1 MYEEDLM
8 LKHNTL
14 KNTNIEFINLTKYMK
29 RSLILLSIITLAA
42 TFVGCNNDAADIIPP
57 VNKEVLKP
65 QTEVYF
71 QGQKLFSTDETE
83 PSAEAKARRIKVIN
97 PAGGL
102 AWPKHTDDGWES
114 ARFSI
119 RADGTIPD
127 FYDKS
132 SAYYYGRPAGKSGVS
147 SRNIGKV
154 SNLYNYPH
162 YNDRD
167 YDYYKVDRKTLD
179 ENGNPMNV
187 GLFRYIY
194 DEEGLKTQPVILEAP
209 SVVEIL
215 ADEVEDLEAE
225 IAANKNVAKN
235 TATLAKVNE
244 LLAKGAD
251 YLDSHVLWYVV
262 KEVGG
267 RYRWHV
273 NGVIREQ
280 ETPEFVIDPIPS
292 NVEVDVH
299 QQVHKDWYEIK
310 TAIHVRTDCESV
322 QVILPLKE
330 EDVLEKDDFDVRVYD
345 FYYKEYAP
353 VEHKITHD
361 ANGIT
366 IEITNIPAD
375 MIQQMRK
382 DFGDGITIEVHS
394 YCTGDVWE
402 ELKESRVRTGKPCI
416 VEGQVSSAL
425 NDQKKPIFVEK
436 D

>member
-1 MYEEDLM
+1 
-8 LKHNTL
+8 
-14 KNTNIEFINLTKYMK
+14 MK
-29 RSLILLSIITLAA
+29 RSLILLSIMTLAA
-42 TFVGCNNDAADIIPP
+42 TFVGCNNDGGEFIPP
-57 VNKEVLKP
+57 VNNEELKP
-65 QTEVYF
+65 QTEVFF
-71 QGQKLFSTDETE
+71 QGQKLFSTDEE
-83 PSAEAKARRIKVIN
+83 VPSAEARAARIKIIN

-132 SAYYYGRPAGKSGVS
+132 SAYYYGRPAGKSGITS
-147 SRNIGKV
+147 HNIGKV
-154 SNLYNYPH
+154 SNIYNYPL

-167 YDYYKVDRKTLD
+167 LDYYKVDKKT
-179 ENGNPMNV
+179 GNNI
-187 GLFRYIY
+187 GLFRYVY

-215 ADEVEDLEAE
+215 ADEKEDLEAD
-225 IAANKNVAKN
+225 IAANKNVTKN
-235 TATLAKVNE
+235 TKMLADVNA

-262 KEVGG
+262 KEVAGQ
-267 RYRWHV
+267 YRWHV
-273 NGVIREQ
+273 NGVIRDV
-280 ETPEFVIDPIPS
+280 ETPEYIIDPIPS

-310 TAIHVRTDCESV
+310 TSIHVRTDCESV
-322 QVILPLKE
+322 KVVMPLKE
-330 EDVLEKDDFDVRVYD
+330 EDILEKDDFDIRVYD
-345 FYYKEYAP
+345 FYYKEYTP

-402 ELKESRVRTGKPCI
+402 ELKDSRVRTGKPCI

-425 NDQKKPIFVEK
+425 NDEKKLIFVEK

>member
-1 MYEEDLM
+1 MTKTSLY
-8 LKHNTL
+8 KH
-14 KNTNIEFINLTKYMK
+14 YMK
-29 RSLILLSIITLAA
+29 KSFILLSVMAVAIGFTS
-42 TFVGCNNDAADIIPP
+42 CNKIEGIEDGNVPSE
-57 VNKEVLKP
+57 NFLP

-71 QGQKLFSTDETE
+71 QGQKLAYEGAML
-83 PSAEAKARRIKVIN
+83 PEATQARIKVIN

-102 AWPKHTDDGWES
+102 AWPLHTDEGWES

-132 SAYYYGRPAGKSGVS
+132 SAYYYGRPAGKAGVT

-154 SNLYNYPH
+154 SNVYNYPH

-167 YDYYKVDRKTLD
+167 LDYYKVDKKT
-179 ENGNPMNV
+179 GNNI
-187 GLFRYIY
+187 GLFRYVY
-194 DEEGLKTQPVILEAP
+194 DVEGLKTQPVILEAP

-215 ADEVEDLEAE
+215 ADEKEDLEAE

-235 TATLAKVNE
+235 QLNLDKVNA

-262 KEVGG
+262 KEVAGQ
-267 RYRWHV
+267 YRWHV
-273 NGVIREQ
+273 NGVIREN
-280 ETPEFVIDPIPS
+280 ETPEYVVDPIPD

-310 TAIHVRTDCESV
+310 TSIHVRTDVESV
-322 QVILPLKE
+322 KVNIPLKE
-330 EDVLEKDDFDVRVYD
+330 EDILEQDDFDIRIFD
-345 FYYKEYAP
+345 FYYKEY
-353 VEHKITHD
+353 VVKHTITHD

-366 IEITNIPAD
+366 IEITDIPASLIEQLRAD
-375 MIQQMRK
+375 Y
-382 DFGDGITIEVHS
+382 GDGITIEVHS
-394 YCTGDVWE
+394 YCTKDVWE
-402 ELKESRVRTGKPCI
+402 DMKNSRVRTGKPCI
-416 VEGQVSSAL
+416 VNGQITSAL
-425 NDQKKPIFVEK
+425 QPGEKVIIPVEK

>member
-1 MYEEDLM
+1 MTKTSLY
-8 LKHNTL
+8 KH
-14 KNTNIEFINLTKYMK
+14 YMK
-29 RSLILLSIITLAA
+29 KSFILLSVMAVAIGFTS
-42 TFVGCNNDAADIIPP
+42 CNKIEGIEDGNVPSE
-57 VNKEVLKP
+57 NFLP

-71 QGQKLFSTDETE
+71 QGQKLAYEGAML
-83 PSAEAKARRIKVIN
+83 PEATQARIKVIN

-102 AWPKHTDDGWES
+102 AWPLHTDEGWES

-132 SAYYYGRPAGKSGVS
+132 SAYYYGRPAGKAGVT

-154 SNLYNYPH
+154 SNVYNYPH

-167 YDYYKVDRKTLD
+167 LDYYKVDKKT
-179 ENGNPMNV
+179 GNNI
-187 GLFRYIY
+187 GLFRYVY
-194 DEEGLKTQPVILEAP
+194 DVEGLKTQPVILEAP

-215 ADEVEDLEAE
+215 ADEKEDLEAE

-235 TATLAKVNE
+235 QLNLDKVNA

-262 KEVGG
+262 KEVAGQ
-267 RYRWHV
+267 YRWHV
-273 NGVIREQ
+273 NGVIREN
-280 ETPEFVIDPIPS
+280 ETPEYVVDPIPD

-310 TAIHVRTDCESV
+310 TSIHVRTDVESV
-322 QVILPLKE
+322 KVNIPLKE
-330 EDVLEKDDFDVRVYD
+330 EDILEQDDFDIRIFD
-345 FYYKEYAP
+345 FYYKEYVVKHA
-353 VEHKITHD
+353 ITHD

-366 IEITNIPAD
+366 IEITDIPASLIEQLRAD
-375 MIQQMRK
+375 Y
-382 DFGDGITIEVHS
+382 GDGITIEVHS
-394 YCTGDVWE
+394 YCTKDVWE
-402 ELKESRVRTGKPCI
+402 DMKNSRVRTGKPCI
-416 VEGQVSSAL
+416 VNGQITSAL
-425 NDQKKPIFVEK
+425 QPGEKVIIPVEK

>member
-1 MYEEDLM
+1 
-8 LKHNTL
+8 
-14 KNTNIEFINLTKYMK
+14 MK
-29 RSLILLSIITLAA
+29 RSLILLSIMTLAA
-42 TFVGCNNDAADIIPP
+42 TFVGCNNDGGEFIPP
-57 VNKEVLKP
+57 VNNEELKP
-65 QTEVYF
+65 QTEVFF
-71 QGQKLFSTDETE
+71 QGQKLFSTDEE
-83 PSAEAKARRIKVIN
+83 APSAEARAARIKIIN

-132 SAYYYGRPAGKSGVS
+132 SAYYYGRPAGKSGVTS
-147 SRNIGKV
+147 HNIGKV
-154 SNLYNYPH
+154 SNIYNYPL

-167 YDYYKVDRKTLD
+167 LDYYKVDRKT
-179 ENGNPMNV
+179 GNNI

-194 DEEGLKTQPVILEAP
+194 DEKGLKTQPVILEAP

-215 ADEVEDLEAE
+215 ADEKEDLEAE
-225 IAANKNVAKN
+225 IAANKNVTKN
-235 TATLAKVNE
+235 TKMLADVNA

-267 RYRWHV
+267 QYRWHV
-273 NGVIREQ
+273 NGVIRDV
-280 ETPEFVIDPIPS
+280 ETPEYVIDPIPS

-310 TAIHVRTDCESV
+310 TSIHVRTDCETV
-322 QVILPLKE
+322 KVVMPLKE
-330 EDVLEKDDFDVRVYD
+330 EDILEKDDFDIRVYD
-345 FYYKEYAP
+345 FYYKEYTP

-402 ELKESRVRTGKPCI
+402 ELKDSRVRTGKPCI
-416 VEGQVSSAL
+416 VVGQVSSAL
-425 NDQKKPIFVEK
+425 NGEEEKIFVEK

>member
-1 MYEEDLM
+1 
-8 LKHNTL
+8 
-14 KNTNIEFINLTKYMK
+14 MK
-29 RSLILLSIITLAA
+29 RSLILLSIMTLAA
-42 TFVGCNNDAADIIPP
+42 TFVGCNNDGGEFIPP
-57 VNKEVLKP
+57 VNNEELKP
-65 QTEVYF
+65 QTEVFF
-71 QGQKLFSTDETE
+71 QGQKLFSTDEE
-83 PSAEAKARRIKVIN
+83 VPSAEARAARIKIIN

-132 SAYYYGRPAGKSGVS
+132 SAYYYGRPAGKSGITS
-147 SRNIGKV
+147 HNIGKV
-154 SNLYNYPH
+154 SNIYNYPL

-167 YDYYKVDRKTLD
+167 LDYYKVDKKT
-179 ENGNPMNV
+179 GNNI

-215 ADEVEDLEAE
+215 ADEKEDLEAD
-225 IAANKNVAKN
+225 IAANKNVTKN
-235 TATLAKVNE
+235 TKMLADVNA

-267 RYRWHV
+267 QYRWHV
-273 NGVIREQ
+273 NGVIRDV
-280 ETPEFVIDPIPS
+280 ETPEYIIDPIPS

-310 TAIHVRTDCESV
+310 TSIHVRTDCESV
-322 QVILPLKE
+322 KVVMPLKE
-330 EDVLEKDDFDVRVYD
+330 EDILEKDDFDIRVYD
-345 FYYKEYAP
+345 FYYKEYTP

-402 ELKESRVRTGKPCI
+402 ELKDSRVRTGKPCI
-416 VEGQVSSAL
+416 VVGQVSSAL
-425 NDQKKPIFVEK
+425 NGEEEKIFVEK

>member
-1 MYEEDLM
+1 M
-8 LKHNTL
+8 K
-14 KNTNIEFINLTKYMK
+14 KSFILF
-29 RSLILLSIITLAA
+29 SILSIAA
-42 TFVGCNNDAADIIPP
+42 VLVSCNNDENFGIIDP
-57 VNKEVLKP
+57 NKGQTVEIDKSQL

-71 QGQKLFSTDETE
+71 QGQKLFSADETA
-83 PSAEAKARRIKVIN
+83 PTAEARVARIKVIN

-127 FYDKS
+127 FYDKN
-132 SAYYYGRPAGKSGVS
+132 SAYYYGRPAGKSGVTS
-147 SRNIGKV
+147 HNIGKV
-154 SNLYNYPH
+154 SSIYNYPH

-167 YDYYKVDRKTLD
+167 LDYYKVDKKT
-179 ENGNPMNV
+179 GNNI

-194 DEEGLKTQPVILEAP
+194 DEEGKKTQPVILEAP

-215 ADEVEDLEAE
+215 ADEVEDLTAQIESAKAAGKTNKTAE
-225 IAANKNVAKN
+225 KNLAN
-235 TATLAKVNE
+235 VNA

-262 KEVGG
+262 KEVAGQ
-267 RYRWHV
+267 YRWHV

-280 ETPEFVIDPIPS
+280 ETPKYEIDPIPD

-299 QQVHKDWYEIK
+299 QQDHKDWYEIK
-310 TAIHVRTDCESV
+310 TSIHVRTDCESV
-322 QVILPLKE
+322 KVILPLKE
-330 EDVLEKDDFDVRVYD
+330 EDILEKDDFDVRVYD

-366 IEITNIPAD
+366 IEITNIPAS
-375 MIQQMRK
+375 MIEQMRQ

-394 YCTGDVWE
+394 YCTKDVWE
-402 ELKESRVRTGKPCI
+402 ELKESRVQTGKPCE
-416 VEGQVSSAL
+416 VCGQVSSAL
-425 NDQKKPIFVEK
+425 RPGEEKKIYVEK
-436 D
+436 DE